1 MIGRAAGWLGN
12 LRAGA
17 EDGREKEREEA
28 EGARGHNAKKND
40 ADASP
45 VVTLLMCWNFFYIIS
60 II

>member
-17 EDGREKEREEA
+17 EDGREKEREET
-28 EGARGHNAKKND
+28 EGARGHNAKNG

-45 VVTLLMCWNFFYIIS
+45 VAILPICWNLFILLV
-60 II
+60 